1 MNIVDFI
8 PYGQQNA
15 ISRQQLRN
23 VTGLSDREM
32 RKAIEHARQ
41 EHAIL
46 NAQDGSGYFRPSLNE
61 KPLVVRWLRQERSR
75 ERAVNNSTIGAQKW
89 LTGESD
95 GNVIAVRSYVRSK
108 HKAAEPEKQIEGKI
122 SL

>member
-1 MNIVDFI
+1 MTIVDYI

-32 RKAIEHARQ
+32 RRYIELERR

-46 NAQDGSGYFRPSLNE
+46 NAQDGSGYFRPSPDE
-61 KPLVVRWLRQERSR
+61 KPLVTRWIRQERHRSQQIG
-75 ERAVNNSTIGAQKW
+75 NSTLGAEKW
-89 LTGESD
+89 LTGEAG
-95 GNVIAVRSYVRSK
+95 GNTIAVHGYVRAK
-108 HKAAEPEKQIEGKI
+108 HKSAGPEKQIEGQMT
-122 SL
+122 L